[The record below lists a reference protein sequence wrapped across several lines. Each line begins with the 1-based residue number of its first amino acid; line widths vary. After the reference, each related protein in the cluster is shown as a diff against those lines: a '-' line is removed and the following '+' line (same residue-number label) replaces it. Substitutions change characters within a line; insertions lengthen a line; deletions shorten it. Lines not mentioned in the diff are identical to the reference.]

1 MSIFTKLNAVKKVSV
16 TNLQVPM
23 TDEQVASI
31 GQKLKDECRINV
43 YPNRFNMNKP
53 YRVQMRDRATGEYT
67 TFGYFTSVDVAAAVG
82 SIVSLAKFGEKA
94 LAGQY
99 DQKAAE
105 KHVEFKSWLA
115 DSRNQEVIAKVNAM

>member
-1 MSIFTKLNAVKKVSV
+1 MSIFTKLNKVTKV
-16 TNLQVPM
+16 TSANRQVPM

-31 GQKLKDECRINV
+31 GETLKNENRINV

-53 YRVQMRDRATGEYT
+53 YRVQMRERTTGEYT

-99 DQKAAE
+99 NQKAAE
-105 KHVEFKSWLA
+105 SHVEFKNWLV
-115 DSRNQEVIAKVNAM
+115 DSRNQEIIGKVNAM